1 MTEQIPVSSPYL
13 TVEQVA
19 KHFNVST
26 ATIWRLK
33 RDGEF
38 PAPVRIGKN
47 CTRWRLVD
55 VLEHESQLKACFAT
69 DLSWLRAS

>member
-1 MTEQIPVSSPYL
+1 MNAHSPFTSPYL

-47 CTRWRLVD
+47 CTRWRLAD
-55 VLEHESQLKACFAT
+55 VLEHESKLKACLAT